1 MRIKMLVPG
10 LLAATVTAMAAV
22 PAHASDDD
30 CRHVPRTEW
39 RSMEDAAAAV
49 KAKGYEVREIEID
62 DGCFEVKVLG
72 KSGERMKLYL
82 DPGSL
87 EIVRSRNRS

>member
-1 MRIKMLVPG
+1 MPIKFHLPS
-10 LLAATVTAMAAV
+10 LLAVSAIALAAG
-22 PAHASDDD
+22 PAQARDDH
-30 CRHVPRTEW
+30 CRHVPRAEW

-62 DGCFEVKVLG
+62 DGCFEVKALG

-87 EIVRSRNRS
+87 DIVRSRNRS